1 MPSASYVSFDRQ
13 HVFSL
18 WLWIVWREIP
28 FGFGIRVTVFLPWF
42 GSSGAGLDGWKAF
55 YDCIWMGSVM
65 RRPASKKMTR
75 WDWCCL
81 VVRVY
86 MQMDGEN
93 WKCN

>member
-1 MPSASYVSFDRQ
+1 
-13 HVFSL
+13 VF
-18 WLWIVWREIP
+18 
-28 FGFGIRVTVFLPWF
+28 FL
-42 GSSGAGLDGWKAF
+42 GSGVLGQGWMDGRRI
-55 YDCIWMGSVM
+55 YDCIWMDSVM